1 AEAYRDHL
9 FKLLWRAC
17 SAFEKPSI
25 GARVRE
31 CLAGRRMALELF
43 ARQDRGWSAGD
54 FVAHAHRASLSLERR
69 SGNNDKPANFD
80 EAAELSTFCLQ
91 VLCSKEGED
100 WPAND
105 GGGGRGRMD
114 FQPAWVDWLQYTV
127 GLLEKVGD
135 GLEAQ
140 RLLQLAYEYVRR
152 CSKQATEG
160 EKENCGR
167 AGVVYAAYS
176 GMLKIHAAATTSA
189 NSSRPFHRAE
199 VATAPAKRQAAK
211 AKPRVGNRAASSP
224 DPTCSALIHTS
235 IDRGLGY
242 LGIVRDYLE
251 TLASAKGAKGK
262 TVGVET
268 GTSGFV
274 GSVVKAWKW
283 TQKSCAITA
292 TWVEKVKA
300 QDPVGGDGLG
310 LTAWSALYQ
319 RGLQLLGD
327 LSWNIASF
335 SERAPRSVQDKI
347 PAVSTLAELGFDS
360 YLRSALTYLNALS
373 SVTQILPAV
382 DAGSVRSIAA
392 ERSRED
398 SAREALMAAEGMCE
412 GDALTPQHTRRV
424 GAGWFGLGQALLDG
438 GKVAVG
444 LDALV
449 RGCRVLE
456 SWVKETPSAEAD
468 DGGDGVRAAHVEI
481 LRLVQLDVRLSKLSK
496 VFIESGEFAAAAAA
510 VARAL
515 AFCPD
520 LWNVSSDG
528 RLENTTS
535 RGFASD
541 ASLPTPEAEEEIA
554 TAGVPSATLLACV
567 EGSRRATEAVLR
579 MCTGSRTTADIP
591 RKDHWEAQA
600 RVLSAW
606 FEHDLFLVNVAARKG
621 LDAGESCEGSA
632 AVMADLH
639 AGIERTVGG
648 SATTVSDK
656 HGRTPSSKAIAGVCA
671 CIRAMLLRDL
681 ADPGDG
687 VKEAMH
693 TALDS
698 LDDAVKSCAGS
709 PKGLHPLTI
718 ELADTSAV
726 VSSLEVLEAHYT
738 LHRDTRRMVKSAEL
752 KVVLSEAQQ
761 ASMEPV
767 EPPATAASTVGIL
780 STIGVAYHSAGIPKL
795 VHIFS
800 AAVEDKLGELMD
812 VEECQVHAELAD
824 VEAARVSADT
834 LRGLCLGERTG
845 GAIEAEKALLE
856 ARRAVSGERKVD
868 NRETAAFLECMVG
881 LSLSWLYERCG
892 RLAEAVGELRHVL
905 QLCHAWASCGGPFFE
920 SDRQVVSLSA
930 SKGASVHDERPG
942 AQATAGG
949 FGQAEEG
956 VGDDS
961 REVEA
966 SIGKRQQGGLALSSR
981 WIPVYLEGLARMGRL
996 WRARGFAS
1004 KASGYLRQGC
1014 VVSEPLRA
1022 SRLLRSCLREEV
1034 EVAVQTHHFDR
1045 ANRLLGACQTLLE
1058 QERRDEM
1065 VLASPKT
1072 VPSDC
1077 ATCKR
1082 LFAKQPEPSS
1092 APSAKGRGP
1101 KRAGAKTEVPKGKV
1115 KTKPPPTVAASA
1127 GGLCL
1132 RCREFSLSA
1141 AELLVIESDVL
1152 RRQGDFTG
1160 ALSACDRGHTAL
1172 APLMEATAWGGVR
1185 VDSALKLEHAAAT
1198 VDLGDVR
1205 GEECDLGW
1213 RALEILSMLR
1223 LHQGRTSYLLGNSA
1237 TARDLLQKCASADGA
1252 PVLVRAAAL
1261 YRLGR
1266 MHLDSGDISGAKGPL
1281 RKAEVLTRGVGAP
1294 KLVRRVRRALAV
1306 ALTEPERGRAERRE
1320 VGIHASWSVAALS
1333 SLSVGITHC
1342 NQVVHKAVKQTRKG
1356 AGSLESCD
1364 VPAGVQLFGVVS
1376 GGGATSENSAS
1387 SEGLQP
1393 KDLVGGSGGTCLS
1406 EAVASELREEWPI
1419 VSLCLSAGDGGA
1431 KHLLLTRLARGCPP
1445 LTASVPLS
1453 AEDTKLLKRW
1463 RGIMEENWDTL
1474 RGHTAEEASTWGNKE
1489 KAAWWER
1496 RTIVDKA
1503 VGCLLNDLEGKWL
1516 EAHGLAPLL
1525 LGKLVNGGLEAALDN
1540 VYEFAKERVTRARR
1554 VSRGGTRGKGP
1565 AKRKAGGQGRSGGKS
1580 RVATRT
1586 APVPEVEGTLAA
1598 ATADA
1603 RDSGNTGE
1611 RKTAQGP
1618 AAAATSNSLDEAL
1631 LSKMK
1636 VAELR
1641 AQLSSRGIE
1650 ITTLKRKSDLLA
1662 KLTEAVRQEA
1672 GKTIS
1677 VSRGTTNTGNKKGGG
1692 NVGNAGGGECGR
1704 GRTGAGAERHPV
1716 VLVLDEELQAMPWE
1730 ALPCLRG
1737 HAVTRC
1743 PAVPFVF
1750 AALATRWAPDTAA
1763 SDTANPVGRGWVP
1776 SRDGVRLNR
1785 GFYVLDPEANLSH
1798 TRKHLGPVF
1807 DGIQSRLGW
1816 SGTRGKAPSEGE
1828 MTEALQGTDVFVYCG
1843 HGAGELLVGREA
1855 VSRLTRCAV
1864 AVLMGCSSG
1873 RLKGYGDFEPSG
1885 MASSYLVGGSPAVVA
1900 NLWDVTDRDIDRFS
1914 VALLDLFVEA
1924 GDKGEKGPSKHRT
1937 TLAHSV
1943 ARARLE
1949 CKMTFII
1956 GHAPVCYGIPV
1967 AVAGAR

>member
-1 AEAYRDHL
+1 
-9 FKLLWRAC
+9 
-17 SAFEKPSI
+17 
-25 GARVRE
+25 
-31 CLAGRRMALELF
+31 MALELF

-69 SGNNDKPANFD
+69 SGNNNKPANFD

-152 CSKQATEG
+152 CSKQATGG

-335 SERAPRSVQDKI
+335 SKRAPRSVQDKI

-535 RGFASD
+535 LQALVERHVACRLRITDLRNPKGAGRGFASD
-541 ASLPTPEAEEEIA
+541 ASLPTPEAEEEIGTAVAQAMAYLTDGNYLHPATDGKTGLSQDLDKSLLRRRVPAAAVAWVLLAECCAYRTHLPLHVPESTEA

-639 AGIERTVGG
+639 AGIEHTVGG

-845 GAIEAEKALLE
+845 GAIEAQKALLE

-1045 ANRLLGACQTLLE
+1045 ADRLLGACQTLLE

-1065 VLASPKT
+1065 VSASAKT

-1393 KDLVGGSGGTCLS
+1393 KGKC
-1406 EAVASELREEWPI
+1406 
-1419 VSLCLSAGDGGA
+1419 
-1431 KHLLLTRLARGCPP
+1431 TR
-1445 LTASVPLS
+1445 
-1453 AEDTKLLKRW
+1453 
-1463 RGIMEENWDTL
+1463 
-1474 RGHTAEEASTWGNKE
+1474 
-1489 KAAWWER
+1489 
-1496 RTIVDKA
+1496 
-1503 VGCLLNDLEGKWL
+1503 
-1516 EAHGLAPLL
+1516 
-1525 LGKLVNGGLEAALDN
+1525 
-1540 VYEFAKERVTRARR
+1540 
-1554 VSRGGTRGKGP
+1554 
-1565 AKRKAGGQGRSGGKS
+1565 
-1580 RVATRT
+1580 
-1586 APVPEVEGTLAA
+1586 
-1598 ATADA
+1598 
-1603 RDSGNTGE
+1603 
-1611 RKTAQGP
+1611 
-1618 AAAATSNSLDEAL
+1618 
-1631 LSKMK
+1631 
-1636 VAELR
+1636 
-1641 AQLSSRGIE
+1641 
-1650 ITTLKRKSDLLA
+1650 
-1662 KLTEAVRQEA
+1662 
-1672 GKTIS
+1672 
-1677 VSRGTTNTGNKKGGG
+1677 
-1692 NVGNAGGGECGR
+1692 
-1704 GRTGAGAERHPV
+1704 
-1716 VLVLDEELQAMPWE
+1716 
-1730 ALPCLRG
+1730 
-1737 HAVTRC
+1737 
-1743 PAVPFVF
+1743 
-1750 AALATRWAPDTAA
+1750 
-1763 SDTANPVGRGWVP
+1763 
-1776 SRDGVRLNR
+1776 
-1785 GFYVLDPEANLSH
+1785 
-1798 TRKHLGPVF
+1798 
-1807 DGIQSRLGW
+1807 
-1816 SGTRGKAPSEGE
+1816 
-1828 MTEALQGTDVFVYCG
+1828 
-1843 HGAGELLVGREA
+1843 
-1855 VSRLTRCAV
+1855 
-1864 AVLMGCSSG
+1864 
-1873 RLKGYGDFEPSG
+1873 
-1885 MASSYLVGGSPAVVA
+1885 
-1900 NLWDVTDRDIDRFS
+1900 
-1914 VALLDLFVEA
+1914 
-1924 GDKGEKGPSKHRT
+1924 
-1937 TLAHSV
+1937 
-1943 ARARLE
+1943 
-1949 CKMTFII
+1949 
-1956 GHAPVCYGIPV
+1956 
-1967 AVAGAR
+1967 